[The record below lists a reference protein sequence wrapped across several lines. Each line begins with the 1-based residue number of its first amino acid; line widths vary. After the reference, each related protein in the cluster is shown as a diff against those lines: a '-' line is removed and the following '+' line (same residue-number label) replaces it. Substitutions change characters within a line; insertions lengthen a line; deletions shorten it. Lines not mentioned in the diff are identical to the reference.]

1 MEFLVSIQVNVPVGM
16 TDDERSELLA
26 REATR
31 GRELKDSGVIKRIWR
46 VPGRHANVGIWE
58 AADATELHDF
68 LMSLPLFKYMNADVS
83 ALATHYLE
91 AS

>member
-1 MEFLVSIQVNVPVGM
+1 MEFLVRLEVRLPADLVDP
-16 TDDERSELLA
+16 ELSALVE
-26 REATR
+26 REAVR

-58 AADATELHDF
+58 AADASELHNV
-68 LMSLPLFKYMNADVS
+68 LISLPMFKYIGADVS

-91 AS
+91 A